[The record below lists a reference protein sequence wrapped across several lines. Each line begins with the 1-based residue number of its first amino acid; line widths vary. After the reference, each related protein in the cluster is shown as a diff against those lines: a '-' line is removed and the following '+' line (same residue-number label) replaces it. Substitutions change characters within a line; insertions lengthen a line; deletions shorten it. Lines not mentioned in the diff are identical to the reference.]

1 MTADKL
7 KQYVAFI
14 GGMLGALYLF
24 AQTVGVQFEWLND
37 ASINSFVILLNSL
50 IPLVLIGYGIY
61 KNQYLITPLAKEQ
74 EEVLKQEGLK

>member
-7 KQYVAFI
+7 KQYIAFI

-37 ASINSFVILLNSL
+37 ASINSFVVLLNSL

-61 KNQYLITPLAKEQ
+61 KNQYLVTQKAKTQ
-74 EEVLKQEGLK
+74 EKVLERNGLK

>member
-37 ASINSFVILLNSL
+37 ASINSFVVLLNSL

-61 KNQYLITPLAKEQ
+61 KNQYLISKKAKAQ
-74 EEVLKQEGLK
+74 EFSLKRNGLK